1 MFALILCLALNQQ
14 AAPPAAQ
21 PSTPA
26 VDGKGSPTVT
36 IPRIEASVTVDGRLD
51 EDAWARAARLGGF
64 SQYQPVDGRPAEERT
79 DVLVWYSPTAMH
91 FGIVARDRD
100 AGSVRATV
108 ADRDNLD
115 RDDTVSIYL
124 DTFNDRRRAFVFTV
138 NPLGIQQDGVLSETG
153 VQRRHDVRR
162 NDGRRVDRQE
172 PRLPVG
178 LARPASPTRAS
189 SSRCAFRSRASATLA
204 AARRSGA

>member
-1 MFALILCLALNQQ
+1 VFALILCLALSQQ
-14 AAPPAAQ
+14 APPTAAQ

-36 IPRIEASVTVDGRLD
+36 IPRVEAPVTVDGRLD
-51 EDAWARAARLGGF
+51 EDVWARAARLGGF
-64 SQYQPVDGRPAEERT
+64 SQYQPVDGRPAEEHT
-79 DVLVWYSPTAMH
+79 EVLVWYSPTAIH

-115 RDDTVSIYL
+115 RDDTVSLYL

-153 VQRRHDVRR
+153 FNAGMAFGGMTGGGSIDKTPTISGTRAASS
-162 NDGRRVDRQE
+162 RVK
-172 PRLPVG
+172 
-178 LARPASPTRAS
+178 AS
-189 SSRCAFRSRASATLA
+189 SSRCAFRSRACATLA
-204 AARRSGA
+204 AARRGGA